1 MARPRDP
8 NRDKAF
14 ELYKEHGGNIDLVEI
29 ASQLNLSPGTVRGW
43 KSKDDWERRLNGTR
57 QKNTE
62 RSKRSKG
69 GQPGNQNAVG
79 NAGGAAPIGNKNA
92 VTTGEFETLLFDC
105 LDPEER
111 RLADAVPA
119 DKEQLILQEIRLLT
133 VREHRMLCRIEDL
146 RKAEEYYDSGELAE
160 GMIMVSRKSGIEKDH
175 EIDLKE
181 FRGKLGQIQAVE
193 DALTR
198 VQGRKQRAIEALHK
212 FGFDDARLEIE
223 LAKVELASLKVG
235 GQETEEEDDGF
246 LDALNLQAGDLW
258 GDVDAGE

>member
-1 MARPRDP
+1 MARAPDP
-8 NRDKAF
+8 KAAQA
-14 ELYKEHGGNIDLVEI
+14 KEMFLAGQKLIEI
-29 ASQLNLSPGTVRGW
+29 SAALDVPEGTVRSWKNRYGW
-43 KSKDDWERRLNGTR
+43 ANATL
-57 QKNTE
+57 QKPKGNVA
-62 RSKRSKG
+62 RKRG
-69 GQPGNQNAVG
+69 GQPGNKNAVG
-79 NAGGAAPIGNKNA
+79 HGGTGPPGNKNA

-133 VREHRMLCRIEDL
+133 VREHRMLRRIEDL
-146 RKAEEYYDSGELAE
+146 RKAEEYYDNGELAA
-160 GMIMVSRKSGIEKDH
+160 GMTMVSRKSGIEKDH
-175 EIDLKE
+175 ETDLKE
-181 FRGKLGQIQAVE
+181 FQGKLGQIQSIE

-246 LDALNLQAGDLW
+246 LDALNAQAGDLW
-258 GDVDAGE
+258 GGVDAGE

>member
-1 MARPRDP
+1 MARAPDP
-8 NRDKAF
+8 KAAQA
-14 ELYKEHGGNIDLVEI
+14 KEMFLAGKKLIEI
-29 ASQLNLSPGTVRGW
+29 SAALDVPEGTVRSWKNRYGW
-43 KSKDDWERRLNGTR
+43 TNATL
-57 QKNTE
+57 QMP
-62 RSKRSKG
+62 KRNVARKRG
-69 GQPGNQNAVG
+69 GQPGNKNAVG
-79 NAGGAAPIGNKNA
+79 QGGTGPPGNKNA

-133 VREHRMLCRIEDL
+133 VREHRMLRRIEAL
-146 RKAEEYYDSGELAE
+146 RKAEEYYDNGELAA
-160 GMIMVSRKSGIEKDH
+160 GMTMVSRKSGIEKDH
-175 EIDLKE
+175 ETDLKE
-181 FRGKLGQIQAVE
+181 FQGKLGQIQAVE

-235 GQETEEEDDGF
+235 GQEAEEEDDGF
-246 LDALNLQAGDLW
+246 LDALNAQAGDLW

>member
-1 MARPRDP
+1 MQKPKRNVAR
-8 NRDKAF
+8 
-14 ELYKEHGGNIDLVEI
+14 
-29 ASQLNLSPGTVRGW
+29 
-43 KSKDDWERRLNGTR
+43 
-57 QKNTE
+57 
-62 RSKRSKG
+62 KRG
-69 GQPGNQNAVG
+69 GQPGNKNAVG
-79 NAGGAAPIGNKNA
+79 HGGTGPPGNKNA

-133 VREHRMLCRIEDL
+133 VREHRMLRRIEDL
-146 RKAEEYYDSGELAE
+146 RKAEEYYDNGELAA
-160 GMIMVSRKSGIEKDH
+160 GMTMVSRKSGIEKDH
-175 EIDLKE
+175 ETDLKE
-181 FRGKLGQIQAVE
+181 FQGKLGQIQSIE

-235 GQETEEEDDGF
+235 GQEAEEEDDGF
-246 LDALNLQAGDLW
+246 LDALNAQAGDLW

>member
-1 MARPRDP
+1 MARAP
-8 NRDKAF
+8 NQKAEQAREMF
-14 ELYKEHGGNIDLVEI
+14 LSGKKLIDI
-29 ASQLNLSPGTVRGW
+29 AVALDVPEGTVRSWKNRYGW
-43 KSKDDWERRLNGTR
+43 ANATLQKPKRNVTR
-57 QKNTE
+57 
-62 RSKRSKG
+62 KRG
-69 GQPGNQNAVG
+69 GQPGNKNAVG
-79 NAGGAAPIGNKNA
+79 HGGTGPPGNKNA
-92 VTTGEFETLLFDC
+92 VTTGELETLLFDC

-133 VREHRMLCRIEDL
+133 VREHRMLRRIEAL
-146 RKAEEYYDSGELAE
+146 RKAEEYYDNGELAA
-160 GMIMVSRKSGIEKDH
+160 GMTMVSRKSGIEKDH
-175 EIDLKE
+175 ETDLKE
-181 FRGKLGQIQAVE
+181 FQGKLGQIQSIE

-235 GQETEEEDDGF
+235 GQEAEEEDDGF
-246 LDALNLQAGDLW
+246 LDALNAQAGDLW

>member
-1 MARPRDP
+1 MFLAG
-8 NRDKAF
+8 KK
-14 ELYKEHGGNIDLVEI
+14 LIEI
-29 ASQLNLSPGTVRGW
+29 SAALDVPEGTVRSWKNRYGW
-43 KSKDDWERRLNGTR
+43 ANATL
-57 QKNTE
+57 QKP
-62 RSKRSKG
+62 KRNVARKRG
-69 GQPGNQNAVG
+69 GQPGNKNAVG
-79 NAGGAAPIGNKNA
+79 HGGTGPPGNKNA

-133 VREHRMLCRIEDL
+133 VREHRMLRRIEAL
-146 RKAEEYYDSGELAE
+146 RKAEEYYDNGELAA
-160 GMIMVSRKSGIEKDH
+160 GMTMVSRKSGIEKDH
-175 EIDLKE
+175 ETDLKE
-181 FRGKLGQIQAVE
+181 FQGKLGQIQSIE

-235 GQETEEEDDGF
+235 GQEAEEEDDGF
-246 LDALNLQAGDLW
+246 LDALNAQAGDLW

>member
-1 MARPRDP
+1 MARAPDP
-8 NRDKAF
+8 KAAQA
-14 ELYKEHGGNIDLVEI
+14 KEMFLAGKKLIEI
-29 ASQLNLSPGTVRGW
+29 SAALDVPEGTVRSWKNRYGW
-43 KSKDDWERRLNGTR
+43 ANATL
-57 QKNTE
+57 QKP
-62 RSKRSKG
+62 KRNVARKRG
-69 GQPGNQNAVG
+69 GQPGNKNAVG
-79 NAGGAAPIGNKNA
+79 HGGTGPPGNKNT

-133 VREHRMLCRIEDL
+133 VREHRMLRRIENL
-146 RKAEEYYDSGELAE
+146 RKAEVYYDNGELAA
-160 GMIMVSRKSGIEKDH
+160 GMTMVSRKSGIEKDH
-175 EIDLKE
+175 ETDLKE
-181 FRGKLGQIQAVE
+181 FQGKLGQIQSIE

-235 GQETEEEDDGF
+235 GQEAEEEDDGF
-246 LDALNLQAGDLW
+246 LDALNAQAGDLW